1 MMTNLVGEATRRMIT
16 WRRGDGAAADSILPR
31 DVIQIAWALGTMGS
45 DNGDVGN
52 ALVHLVDAIRG
63 HWINGRKSCRP
74 LAGWTCMD
82 LAQMATA
89 MAHGRLDNQ
98 DVLPAV
104 YEESLGRILVGS
116 GDDGRRG
123 PWRNNR
129 GADRGFSTAKISIL
143 LWVQARLYLTP
154 KFGEV

>member
-1 MMTNLVGEATRRMIT
+1 MMTNLVGEATRRMIA

-31 DVIQIAWALGTMGS
+31 DAIQIAWALGMMGS
-45 DNGDVGN
+45 DNGNVGN

-63 HWINGRKSCRP
+63 HWINGRKSRRP
-74 LAGWTCMD
+74 LAGWTCVD

-89 MAHGRLDNQ
+89 MAHDRLDNQ

-104 YEESLGRILVGS
+104 YEESLGRILAGS
-116 GDDGRRG
+116 GG
-123 PWRNNR
+123 
-129 GADRGFSTAKISIL
+129 GFSTSEISIL

>member
-1 MMTNLVGEATRRMIT
+1 MIA
-16 WRRGDGAAADSILPR
+16 WRQGDGAAADSILPR
-31 DVIQIAWALGTMGS
+31 DAIQIAWALGMMGS
-45 DNGDVGN
+45 DNGNVGN

-63 HWINGRKSCRP
+63 HWINGRKSRRP
-74 LAGWTCMD
+74 LAGWTCVD

-89 MAHGRLDNQ
+89 MAHDRLDNQ

-104 YEESLGRILVGS
+104 YEESLGRILAGS
-116 GDDGRRG
+116 GSDGRWG

-129 GADRGFSTAKISIL
+129 GADGGYSTAEISIL

-154 KFGEV
+154 KFGEM